1 MIENK
6 GRWKLG
12 GDLLQVDGTHREGD
26 SDGFPE
32 GKSLVFF

>member
-1 MIENK
+1 MGQVEVREK
-6 GRWKLG
+6 
-12 GDLLQVDGTHREGD
+12 DLLQVDGTHREGD